1 MLRVAVVGTSCSGKT
16 TLARTIADGT
26 GIKHIELDATY
37 WEPDWT
43 PMPIHKFREAVEAE
57 VARDDWIID
66 GNYSKVRDIILARAT
81 HLVWLNLPFLTVFWR
96 AISRTL
102 KRVVTQEELFSG
114 NRETL
119 RLAFF
124 HRDSIPCWVIRT
136 YHRRIRQ
143 YRKLIDDNHYPHLKV
158 FEVRNSADAKE
169 VLLELAEAGCHL
181 SGSSSPGAR
190 PCARPVGD
198 G

>member
-16 TLARTIADGT
+16 TLARAIANAN
-26 GIKHIELDATY
+26 GIIHIELDAIH
-37 WEPDWT
+37 WQPNWT
-43 PMPIHKFREAVEAE
+43 PMPIHEFREAIEAE
-57 VARDDWIID
+57 VARDEWVID
-66 GNYSKVRDIILARAT
+66 GNYSKVRDIIWARAT

-119 RLAFF
+119 RIAFF
-124 HRDSIPCWVIRT
+124 HRDSIPCWVIRSH
-136 YHRRIRQ
+136 HRRIRE
-143 YRKLIDDNHYPHLKV
+143 YRKLIDGGHYPLLKV

-169 VLLELAEAGCHL
+169 MLLKLTDAG
-181 SGSSSPGAR
+181 
-190 PCARPVGD
+190 
-198 G
+198 